1 MKKADISVNQIKEL
15 FEAGLHLGHKRNRL
29 HPKARKFIYKIESG
43 VSIIDLTKTASQI
56 QVAKEFL
63 KKLAEDGKVL
73 LVVTTK
79 KVASQQAKQLCS
91 DNNIPYVV
99 TKWLPGLLTNF
110 ETLIKNVK
118 KLKELKTEKESG
130 AWEKLTK
137 HEVSK
142 LNKEIAMLEKF
153 YGGLSNLEK
162 RPNAL
167 FVLDTR
173 KEKNAIVEAQKM
185 KIPVVAVI
193 DTNSN
198 PDEVEYPIV
207 ANDDSPTAVS
217 YLLTEIITI
226 YAKFFKNI
234 TAEKEINE

>member
-1 MKKADISVNQIKEL
+1 MEKTNIALVKEL
-15 FEAGLHLGHKRNRL
+15 FEAGLHLGHKKNRL
-29 HPKARKFIYKIESG
+29 HPKARRFIYKIESG
-43 VSIIDLTKTASQI
+43 VSIIDLTKTAGQI
-56 QVAKEFL
+56 QTAKEFL

-79 KVASQQAKQLCS
+79 KVASQQAKQLSS
-91 DNNIPYVV
+91 DNNIPYVI

-142 LNKEIAMLEKF
+142 LNKKIAMLEKF

-173 KEKNAIVEAQKM
+173 KEKNAITEAQKM

-217 YLLTEIITI
+217 YLLTEVITT
-226 YAKFFKNI
+226 YAKALKNR
-234 TAEKEINE
+234 TPKKEVVE